1 MPTKSISPAN
11 KNLKSYYTMG
21 VLYVSERMQK
31 IEASKGEKYSAYRA
45 AWVNRVENR
54 DHGNAPINLNVE
66 VTSKCNMACTFCY
79 HSKLPEDDVG
89 NLELELYTKTLDDL
103 NGFSEFSSV
112 NLNGLGESLLRK
124 DLGKFIEAAKSRGV
138 IDVMFHTNVSI
149 MNRKIAKDL
158 IDSGID
164 KIVFSVDAPEQSK
177 YESMRIMSN
186 TGKGFSFDRVLK
198 NVETFVSMSKELASN
213 VIVRATMVVTDETY
227 ALIERFIERWQPLAD
242 HITIQDLVWRSYY
255 GSWKN
260 GESNALHK
268 DFDTVKK
275 EVIES
280 NAEFCCPYLFQS
292 AFINQSGKVVP
303 CSNPRARKE
312 MIMGDLKEE
321 SIVSIWSNEKYNQLR
336 MLHKSNKWYEHP
348 VCVECEI
355 AVTEAIKSAGGY
367 KGLTFNKS
375 NDLTLAQANNT

>member
-1 MPTKSISPAN
+1 MQTKT
-11 KNLKSYYTMG
+11 NLKSYYTMG
-21 VLYVSERMQK
+21 VLHVSERMQK
-31 IEASKGEKYSAYRA
+31 IEASKGKKYAEYRA

-54 DHGNAPINLNVE
+54 EHGSAPINLNVE

-89 NLELELYTKTLDDL
+89 NLEIEVFIKTLDDL
-103 NGFSEFSSV
+103 KNYPEFSSI

-124 DLGKFIEAAKSRGV
+124 DLAKFIEIAKKSGV

-149 MNRKIAKDL
+149 MNRKIAKEL
-158 IDSGID
+158 IEAGLD
-164 KIVFSVDAPEQSK
+164 KIVFSVDAPEKQK

-186 TGKGFSFDRVLK
+186 TAKGFSFDKVLK
-198 NVETFVSMSKELASN
+198 NVETFVNMSKELASN

-227 ALIERFIERWQPLAD
+227 SLIDKFIQRWSALAD

-275 EVIES
+275 EVVEVG
-280 NAEFCCPYLFQS
+280 AEFCCPYLFQS

-321 SIVSIWSNEKYNQLR
+321 SIVSIWSNKKYNELR
-336 MLHKSNKWYEHP
+336 MMHKSNKWYEHP
-348 VCVECEI
+348 VCAECEI

-375 NDLTLAQANNT
+375 DDLTLSQAANNKA